1 MKQKLTDTFDSLAD
15 VRNYLEQLRTQGD
28 IYPINAMTYV
38 VTDYELMRTIFRQPD
53 DFRTFDFGDRI
64 RQLQK
69 IDPIAYDFEDIRVS
83 MSDWLLFIEGP
94 DHMYWKKR
102 LMQRMY
108 VLDLQGIIE
117 AEWEQVA
124 CVLDQRDEFD
134 LMVDVCEPL
143 ICRIISSIIGID
155 PKLFRK
161 IRQIEKQFM
170 KAFVPAMSLDSLR
183 EVKDAHNTFRSMQF
197 AGWEEGTLNQA
208 RLLHILL
215 NEVKEDERS
224 SVMSQ
229 IEFLL
234 PGGIESSIMLLSE
247 SIFRLITDL
256 RHNAEMLK
264 NAEGRSLLVEE
275 LIRMCSSITVVTRRA
290 VRDMEIGGVP
300 IKEGSALLLFIA
312 CANRDPRYFPFPM
325 EVNAGNLKTPHLAF
339 GLGRHYC
346 IGTELSRME
355 MNFIL
360 PAFMDRF
367 GSTSQVMPETM
378 KRSFYTPGIESV
390 SVNRNGA
397 NIHQSLEQVTR

>member
-1 MKQKLTDTFDSLAD
+1 MTDTFGSL
-15 VRNYLEQLRTQGD
+15 ESLRHYFEELRAQGD
-28 IYPINAMTYV
+28 IYPINATTCV
-38 VTDYELMRTIFRQPD
+38 VTDYELIRTIFRQPD

-69 IDPIAYDFEDIRVS
+69 IDPVEYDFEDIRAS
-83 MSDWLLFIEGP
+83 MSDWLLFMEGP
-94 DHMYWKKR
+94 EHLVWKKR

-108 VLDLQGIIE
+108 GLDLQGIIE
-117 AEWEQVA
+117 AEWKEVA
-124 CVLDQRDEFD
+124 DAIDARTEFD
-134 LMVDVCEPL
+134 LMEDVCEP
-143 ICRIISSIIGID
+143 IVCRIISSIIGID
-155 PKLFRK
+155 PQLFKK

-197 AGWEEGTLNQA
+197 AGWEKGTLNQA

-256 RHNAEMLK
+256 RPNAEMLK
-264 NAEGRSLLVEE
+264 NAEGRIILVEE
-275 LIRMCSSITVVTRRA
+275 LIRMCSSITAVTRRA
-290 VRDMEIGGVP
+290 VRDMEIGGMP

-325 EVNAGNLKTPHLAF
+325 EVNAENLKTPHLAF

-360 PAFMDRF
+360 PAFMERF
-367 GSTSQVMPETM
+367 GSTSQIMPETM

-397 NIHQSLEQVTR
+397 NIHQSF